1 MARAKRKNTAESAK
15 TADERSEII
24 EQCVVYVQSRA
35 AYEAGFKADHTGEGD
50 YAGAGAKL
58 GKRHLRKA
66 QRALLRL
73 ITLIISPTD
82 RPGRPPLS
90 KDELFAK
97 ARVLQ
102 VISMPKG
109 DDPVEGAYVRFF
121 ALEVED
127 YLRAAA

>member
-35 AYEAGFKADHTGEGD
+35 AYEAGFKADHTGQGD

-66 QRALLRL
+66 QRGLLRL
-73 ITLIISPTD
+73 IALSPTD

-109 DDPVEGAYVRFF
+109 D
-121 ALEVED
+121 
-127 YLRAAA
+127 